1 MRRLASSF
9 ICTEILEDWK
19 MRFVS
24 RRWGYISELSDQMEL
39 TGFMILRNLLY
50 QANLDGSSPGI
61 VFVAN
66 YSKTYSIGIF
76 K

>member
-1 MRRLASSF
+1 
-9 ICTEILEDWK
+9 

-39 TGFMILRNLLY
+39 TGFMIFRNLLY

-61 VFVAN
+61 VLLQITLKHTPLAFLN
-66 YSKTYSIGIF
+66 EHCQGIIQHC
-76 K
+76 

>member
-1 MRRLASSF
+1 
-9 ICTEILEDWK
+9 

-50 QANLDGSSPGI
+50 QANLDGSSAGI
-61 VFVAN
+61 VLLQITLKHTPLAFLN
-66 YSKTYSIGIF
+66 EHCQGIIQHC
-76 K
+76 